1 MGIQRRFITL
11 DLAERTTLQA
21 GRHHHPKHQFR
32 ARCQC
37 LLLSADGQGVAAL
50 MAVLGVSRTTV
61 FAWFERWETGGLA
74 GLANAPGQG
83 RPPVLTAAD
92 EQPVRQGVEQNRQHL
107 KEVTA
112 TLRRE
117 LNKEFSPKTLKRFL
131 KSLAGRGDGFG
142 MA

>member
-1 MGIQRRFITL
+1 MQKRFVTL
-11 DLAERTTLQA
+11 DAAERTTLQA

-83 RPPVLTAAD
+83 AARAHGGRQAARTPGRRAEPPATKGGDGHLA
-92 EQPVRQGVEQNRQHL
+92 PGVE
-107 KEVTA
+107 
-112 TLRRE
+112 LRIIAQDAE
-117 LNKEFSPKTLKRFL
+117 AFF
-131 KSLAGRGDGFG
+131 
-142 MA
+142 

>member
-1 MGIQRRFITL
+1 MQKRFVTL
-11 DLAERTTLQA
+11 DAAERTTLQA
-21 GRHHHPKHQFR
+21 GRHHHPKHPFR

-92 EQPVRQGVEQNRQHL
+92 EQPVRQAVGQNRQRL

-117 LNKEFSPKTLKRFL
+117 LN
-131 KSLAGRGDGFG
+131 
-142 MA
+142 